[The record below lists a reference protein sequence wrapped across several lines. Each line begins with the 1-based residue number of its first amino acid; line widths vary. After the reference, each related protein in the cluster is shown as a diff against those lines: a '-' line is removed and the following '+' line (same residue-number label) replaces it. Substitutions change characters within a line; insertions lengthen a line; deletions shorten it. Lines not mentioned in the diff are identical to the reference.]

1 MKLYSAEKVADFTS
15 KESAQNCRLCGE
27 RMKPLRAFVD
37 DSTGETT
44 QILECEC
51 GERDWRD

>member
-15 KESAQNCRLCGE
+15 RESAQNCRLCGE